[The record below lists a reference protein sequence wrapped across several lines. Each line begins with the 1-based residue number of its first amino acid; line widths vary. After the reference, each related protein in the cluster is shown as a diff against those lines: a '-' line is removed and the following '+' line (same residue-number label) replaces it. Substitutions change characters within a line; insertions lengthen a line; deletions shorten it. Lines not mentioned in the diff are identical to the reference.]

1 MWIYPRRWKICTLK
15 TSRLCWKKLKK
26 AQINGKIHPCSWTGR
41 MNIAKMS
48 TLPKAVYR
56 FNVIPI
62 KIPMI
67 IFRVDFT
74 PCVWPLL
81 LQHGSPW
88 FQLEGWDVHKDL
100 FALIGPE
107 IQFFLSTLKPQK
119 SLQNSPVSQW
129 IFPAKLFGILPC
141 SISRINQEF

>member
-1 MWIYPRRWKICTLK
+1 MNLPKEVKDLYIENLK
-15 TSRLCWKKLKK
+15 TMLKKLKK
-26 AQINGKIHPCSWTGR
+26 AQINGKIHPCSWIGR
-41 MNIAKMS
+41 MNIAKIS
-48 TLPKAVYR
+48 ILPKAVYR

-67 IFRVDFT
+67 VFRVDVT
-74 PCVWPLL
+74 PCAWSLL
-81 LQHGSPW
+81 LQHGFPW

-107 IQFFLSTLKPQK
+107 IQIFLSTLQPQK
-119 SLQNSPVSQW
+119 SLQSSPISQW

-141 SISRINQEF
+141 SNSRINEEF